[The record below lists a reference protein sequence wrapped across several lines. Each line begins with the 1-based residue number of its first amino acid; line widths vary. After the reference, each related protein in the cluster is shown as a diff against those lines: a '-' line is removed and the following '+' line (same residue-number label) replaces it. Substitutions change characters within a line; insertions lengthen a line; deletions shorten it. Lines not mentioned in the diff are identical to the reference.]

1 MKQILLINDVVGH
14 SHVGMVAML
23 PILTYQGHS
32 VFNLPTALVSN
43 TLDYGHFNVMET
55 TDYMRDTLPVWERL
69 GFRFDAVCTG
79 LMFSEEQARIVSDY
93 CSRLRQ
99 QGTTVF
105 VDPIMGDGGRLYNG
119 ITQRQVE
126 LMREMVGVADLTFPN
141 YTEACYLADI
151 PFRPEGMSRQEA
163 RSLLDSLAGL
173 GARSVV
179 VTSARVEGEMC
190 VIGVINDRGSHS
202 SIPHSG
208 LDPESRRSRIKCG
221 MRGEVPRRGGGVCQS
236 HYFLLP
242 YHEIPLAF
250 HGTGD
255 IFSAVL
261 IGHLMN
267 GEGLQESTQ
276 TAMTVVSRLIDRNRN
291 QEDKCL
297 GIPIEQCLDLL

>member
-55 TDYMRDTLPVWERL
+55 TDYMRGTLPVWQRL

-79 LMFSEEQARIVSDY
+79 LMFSEEQARLVSDY
-93 CSRLRQ
+93 CKCLRAD
-99 QGTTVF
+99 GTTVF

-119 ITQRQVE
+119 MGQRQVE
-126 LMREMVGVADLTFPN
+126 LMREMVSVADLTFPN
-141 YTEACYLADI
+141 YTEACYLTGI
-151 PFRPEGMSRQEA
+151 PFQADGMTRDEA
-163 RSLLDSLAGL
+163 RRMLDGIVAL

-179 VTSARVEGEMC
+179 ITSAKVEGRNC
-190 VIGVINDRGSHS
+190 VVGVSNDDYFR
-202 SIPHSG
+202 
-208 LDPESRRSRIKCG
+208 LDYE
-221 MRGEVPRRGGGVCQS
+221 
-236 HYFLLP
+236 
-242 YHEIPLAF
+242 EIPLAF

-261 IGHLMN
+261 IGRLMN
-267 GEGLQESTQ
+267 GDALKESTQ
-276 TAMTVVSRLIDRNRN
+276 AAMTVVSRLIDRNRD
-291 QEDKCL
+291 QEDLCL
-297 GIPIEQCLDLL
+297 GIPIEKCLDLL